1 MSKRQRQQQLYA
13 GRHWFLLGLM
23 LLGLTAVFGRA
34 VYLQL
39 FATDYLQAQGDARY
53 LRSVEIAP
61 SRGMILDRNGEPL
74 AISAPVDSIWA
85 DPGTLGSAP
94 EQWPELATALGVKV
108 SDIKTNVEN
117 YAGREFMYL
126 KRHLSPPDAQKIVDL
141 KIPGVSVQRE
151 YRRYY
156 PAGPIFGHV
165 LGFTNVDDQGQ
176 EGLELAYNKYLA
188 GTPGKKRVM
197 RDRKGHVVEDV
208 ESIHPVEDGK
218 DLSLSLDSRIQY
230 MTYRYLQSA
239 VREHDAKG
247 GSAVV
252 LDAKNGEILAMVN
265 EPTFNPNNRSGIKDG
280 KFRNRAV
287 TDVLEPGST
296 VKPFT
301 IAMALD
307 SGRFSPATAIDTSPG
322 WLRIGRHTIRDVHDY
337 GELTVSAVI
346 TKSSNVGVAKIALQL
361 PVADLITLY
370 RRIGFGE
377 LSGSS
382 LPGEVVGS
390 LVQRNR
396 WREIEHATLAY
407 GYGVS
412 VTPLQLARAYTAL
425 ASDGKLLPVTMI
437 KRTGAV
443 RGEQVIDPDI
453 ASQVR
458 SMLETVAGS
467 EGTAKLARLAQYRV
481 AGKTGTVHKL
491 DANGRYAPKRY
502 LSLFVGFVPVSDPR
516 FVMAVV
522 VDEPRGKKY
531 YGGQVAAPVFAG
543 VMKGALR
550 LRNVAPDLPLEDH
563 GEQRHQV
570 ALSHG

>member
-1 MSKRQRQQQLYA
+1 MSKRRQQQQVYA

-23 LLGLTAVFGRA
+23 LIGFTAVFGRA

-61 SRGMILDRNGEPL
+61 SRGMILDRSGKPL
-74 AISAPVDSIWA
+74 AISAPVDSVWA
-85 DPGTLGSAP
+85 DPRTFAKAR
-94 EQWPELATALGVKV
+94 EQWPELAKALGVKLA
-108 SDIKTNVEN
+108 SIESGYEK
-117 YAGREFMYL
+117 YAEREFMYL
-126 KRHLSPPDAQKIVDL
+126 KRHLSPPDAQKIAEL
-141 KIPGVSVQRE
+141 KIPGVSLRRE

-176 EGLELAYNKYLA
+176 EGLELTYNKYLS
-188 GTPGKKRVM
+188 GIPGKKRIM

-208 ESIHPVEDGK
+208 ESISPVKDGK
-218 DLSLSLDSRIQY
+218 NLTLSLDSRIQY
-230 MTYRYLQSA
+230 LTYRYLQSA
-239 VREHDAKG
+239 VREHNAKG
-247 GSAVV
+247 ASAVV

-265 EPTFNPNNRSGIKDG
+265 EPTFNPNNRRGIKDG

-307 SGRFSPATAIDTSPG
+307 SGRFAPSTAIDTSPG
-322 WLRIGRHTIRDVHDY
+322 WLRIGRNTIRDVHDY
-337 GELTVSAVI
+337 GELTVSSVI

-361 PVADLITLY
+361 PVTKLVDLY
-370 RRIGFGE
+370 QNIGFGE

-382 LPGEVVGS
+382 LPGEVTGS
-390 LVQRNR
+390 LAQREK
-396 WREIEHATLAY
+396 WREIEHATLSY

-425 ASDGKLLPVTMI
+425 ASDGKLMPVTMI
-437 KRTGAV
+437 KRTGVV
-443 RGEQVIDPDI
+443 RGEQVIASDI
-453 ASQVR
+453 ALQVR
-458 SMLETVAGS
+458 SMLESVAGS

-491 DANGRYAPKRY
+491 DENGRYAPKRY
-502 LSLFVGFVPVSDPR
+502 LSLFVGFAPVSDPR

-531 YGGQVAAPVFAG
+531 YGGLVAAPVFAG

-550 LRNVAPDLPLEDH
+550 LRNVAPDISDEATQDKTQQMALNH
-563 GEQRHQV
+563 G
-570 ALSHG
+570 